1 MATLM
6 QKDVLIEMAATTR
19 GIIFHSE
26 KFTEQERDDDTQ
38 IVLSKLEKFYGTSEN
53 QLNYEEELAE
63 LKEIKA
69 KYEYEIE
76 AY

>member
-6 QKDVLIEMAATTR
+6 QKDVLIEMAATVR
-19 GIIFHSE
+19 GMIFHSE

-53 QLNYEEELAE
+53 QLNYQEELQM
-63 LKEIKA
+63 LKDIKQ
-69 KYEYEIE
+69 EYEVS
-76 AY
+76 

>member
-26 KFTEQERDDDTQ
+26 KFSTQQRDQDTQ
-38 IVLSKLEKFYGTSEN
+38 FVLNNRDRIYSTLEN
-53 QLNYEEELAE
+53 QLNYEEELKK
-63 LKEIKA
+63 LKEIKQ
-69 KYEYEIE
+69 KYEN
-76 AY
+76 